1 MEQSVTL
8 TAARPGLE
16 TGGPRVLVV
25 VRDARLR
32 SAVDATLRANG
43 MQVVHCDSI
52 ESVGDSIAGRPGEVV
67 LLDWSKT
74 AGLLTEGRR
83 GDMRELCRQTPV
95 VLLVPERWMRLVSAE
110 ELGVLALLPKTSG
123 MASLL
128 EALAG
133 AAGADARAPT

>member
-1 MEQSVTL
+1 MAL
-8 TAARPGLE
+8 GR
-16 TGGPRVLVV
+16 PRVLVV

-32 SAVDATLRANG
+32 AAVQTTLRACG
-43 MQVVHCDSI
+43 MQVVHC
-52 ESVGDSIAGRPGEVV
+52 ESVEGVPTSLTGEPGEVI

-74 AGLLTEGRR
+74 DGLLTEDRR
-83 GDMRELCRQTPV
+83 EDMRQLCRRAPV
-95 VLLVPERWMRLVSAE
+95 VLLVPERWMRLVTAE

-133 AAGADARAPT
+133 AAAADVTAPT